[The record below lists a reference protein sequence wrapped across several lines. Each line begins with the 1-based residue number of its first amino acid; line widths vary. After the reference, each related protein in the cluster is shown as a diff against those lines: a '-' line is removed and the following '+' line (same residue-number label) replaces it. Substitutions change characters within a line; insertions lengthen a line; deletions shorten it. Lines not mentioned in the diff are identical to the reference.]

1 MATTK
6 VKGHEFEMFIVKD
19 SFNRRAV
26 QFMNSIFDALKKIGI
41 PESQIDVPLE
51 KFALKNAPA
60 SVLWFMDGHRMF
72 YSYEASTKFVENLF
86 VVLKVIELEVTAL
99 LTKKKTVEDFISEFS
114 EEEDVEEQRKEAREV
129 LGLSHDT
136 KDLDIINKRY
146 KDLAKEH
153 HPDTATGNVEKF
165 KAVNRAH
172 KTLKREL
179 A

>member
-6 VKGHEFEMFIVKD
+6 AKGHEFETFIVKD

-26 QFMNSIFDALKKIGI
+26 QFMNSIFDALKKIGV
-41 PESQIDVPLE
+41 PESQVDIPME
-51 KFALKNAPA
+51 NYALKNAPA
-60 SVLWFMDGHRMF
+60 SVLWFMDGHRMY
-72 YSYEASTKFVENLF
+72 YSYEASTKFVENLY
-86 VVLKVIELEVTAL
+86 VVLKVIELEVDAL
-99 LTKKKTVEDFISEFS
+99 LNKKKTIQDFISEFA

-136 KDLDIINKRY
+136 KDLEVINKRY
-146 KDLAKEH
+146 KALAKKH

-179 A
+179 S

>member
-6 VKGHEFEMFIVKD
+6 AKGHEFETFIVKD

-26 QFMNSIFDALKKIGI
+26 QFMNSIFDTLKKIGI
-41 PESQIDVPLE
+41 PESQVDVPME

-60 SVLWFMDGHRMF
+60 SALWFMDGHRMY

-86 VVLKVIELEVTAL
+86 VILKVIELEVNAL
-99 LTKKKTVEDFISEFS
+99 LNKKKTVEDFISEFS
-114 EEEDVEEQRKEAREV
+114 EEEDVEEKRKEAREV

-136 KDLDIINKRY
+136 KDLEVINKRY
-146 KDLAKEH
+146 KALAKEH
-153 HPDTATGNVEKF
+153 HPDTSTGNLEKF
-165 KAVNRAH
+165 KIINKAH

-179 A
+179 E